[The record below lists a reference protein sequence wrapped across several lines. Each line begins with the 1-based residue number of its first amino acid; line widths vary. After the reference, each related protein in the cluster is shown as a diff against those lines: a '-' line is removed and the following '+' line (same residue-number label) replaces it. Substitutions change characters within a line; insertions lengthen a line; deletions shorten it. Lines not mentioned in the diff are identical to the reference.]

1 MPPHPRRKPSG
12 SWRLDLSIRYEDTLT
27 RPRQWENPH
36 SIPIPRL
43 DARRPYDPLAM
54 PPHSRTLT
62 PHCIAPT

>member
-1 MPPHPRRKPSG
+1 MTVQRCHPERG
-12 SWRLDLSIRYEDTLT
+12 TFYATLT

-43 DARRPYDPLAM
+43 DAPRPYDPLAM